1 MSIWAVTPVKSFKRP
16 KSRLGD
22 VLPLLDRRILVKHM
36 LKSVLFSQEKSNLFK
51 KLIVVTE
58 DEEVIKFSKKFGF
71 EGLLQKKPGLNQ
83 GITEV
88 ALLAKKSVA
97 QSLFIIHGDIPLVN
111 PSVIKLIFNQHKEL
125 IKVFNRGVT
134 ISPDTLGEGTNCMIC
149 TPPNIIKFHY
159 GPGSCLAHMET
170 AHRNNLKVK
179 LYRSKRLKFDID
191 RVSDLSKLVNKKGYT
206 RVSDYI
212 KSIENE

>member
-22 VLPLLDRRILVKHM
+22 VLSLIDRRTLVKDM
-36 LKSVLFSQEKSNLFK
+36 LKSVLLSQEKSNLFK

-58 DEEVIKFSKKFGF
+58 DEDVI
-71 EGLLQKKPGLNQ
+71 LQKKPGLNQ

-88 ALLAKKSVA
+88 ALLAKKSGA

-111 PSVIKLIFNQHKEL
+111 PSVIKSIFNKHKEL
-125 IKVFNRGVT
+125 IKVFNRGIT

-170 AHRNNLKVK
+170 AHRNNFKVK

-191 RVSDLSKLVNKKGYT
+191 RVSDLSKLISKKGYT

-212 KSIENE
+212 KSIKNE